1 MNTLLVMARRILK
14 AAWRYRWAAVALAW
28 MICGAGWAYVYTI
41 PNSYEASVRLYVD
54 ADAILTPLLRGL
66 AIDNSLGSQLD
77 VLQRTLLSR
86 PNLEKLVSNTDLDL
100 SITGPADL
108 EALVGTLS
116 NQIKI
121 TPQTRNLFTI
131 TYRNTNPKLAFD
143 VVQTI
148 LTTFIESKTGNN
160 RSEMENAGLFLQQQI
175 GVYERQLRDAEKK
188 RADFRAKYLALLPMG
203 ETGATGLDQ
212 AEGSVRHLQGV
223 LADELAKRDML
234 NRELA
239 STPPMV
245 VTDITAAG
253 AAPGSLA
260 AIALNP
266 RVVEAQR
273 ALDEMLVTRT
283 DNHPDVMLARK
294 HIDEVKA
301 SVAKEATEIEGQMAA
316 ARAAAA
322 AKAAA
327 AKAAAA
333 KTAAAKPAPGTTPAT
348 APPTGTP
355 LAAGAGAAPE
365 AAAANS
371 RSVPNPIYEQLKV
384 RMFETESSL
393 SSLQRQIAEATS
405 ERDRIEEMAR
415 SAPGIQAEY
424 INLNRDYDVLT
435 TNYRELLG
443 RREAMKIGAAADAD
457 ADKIKMQVIDPPQV
471 PQNPVA
477 PKRAMLLSAVLG
489 IGIAAGAALAVLL
502 VQFDQ
507 SFHTIDELRDLGL
520 PVAGGISLL
529 NVAVTRG
536 RLASV
541 FAFGMALVLL
551 GALYAGLI
559 YRLAHTPGIA

>member
-41 PNSYEASVRLYVD
+41 PNSYEASARLYVD

-143 VVQTI
+143 VVQTT

-212 AEGSVRHLQGV
+212 AEGSVRRLQGV

-283 DNHPDVMLARK
+283 DNHPDVVLARK

-301 SVAKEATEIEGQMAA
+301 SVVKEATEIEVQMAA
-316 ARAAAA
+316 ARA
-322 AKAAA
+322 AAA

-333 KTAAAKPAPGTTPAT
+333 KTAAAKPAPGRTPAT

-365 AAAANS
+365 AAAAAANS

-393 SSLQRQIAEATS
+393 SSLQRQIAEATR